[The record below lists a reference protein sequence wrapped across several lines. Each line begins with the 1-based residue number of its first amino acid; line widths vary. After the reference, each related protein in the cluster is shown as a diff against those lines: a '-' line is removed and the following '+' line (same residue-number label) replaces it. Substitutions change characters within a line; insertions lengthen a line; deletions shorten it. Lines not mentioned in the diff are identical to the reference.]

1 MMKIGEGVDPKLKD
15 SAKEIIERLQKHVN
29 ELLNEPSMARYVRE
43 RKMHLIDSR
52 FQILDNL
59 VEKGILHA

>member
-1 MMKIGEGVDPKLKD
+1 MQTLDLKLGD
-15 SAKEIIERLQKHVN
+15 SAKEIIERLQKQVD
-29 ELLNEPSMARYVRE
+29 ELSQEPSMAQYVRD

-59 VEKGILHA
+59 VEQGILHA